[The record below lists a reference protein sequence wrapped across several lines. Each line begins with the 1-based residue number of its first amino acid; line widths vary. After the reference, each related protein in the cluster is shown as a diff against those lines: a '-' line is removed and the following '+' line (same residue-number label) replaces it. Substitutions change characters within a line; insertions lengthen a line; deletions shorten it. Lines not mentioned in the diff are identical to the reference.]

1 MLLAD
6 DGPRVIDFGISRSM
20 ETTMLTQTGMVVGSP
35 GFMSPEQADGKAVGP
50 PSDEVGVTHHA
61 DDRIEYDEVIAQL
74 RAELQP
80 DALAGLRSAGRA
92 APLEEA
98 LGRIRNPAPPRSRAE
113 GIG

>member
-1 MLLAD
+1 MVTELRPDDPASIELDPAAAAAWLLGHAEAL
-6 DGPRVIDFGISRSM
+6 R
-20 ETTMLTQTGMVVGSP
+20 
-35 GFMSPEQADGKAVGP
+35 
-50 PSDEVGVTHHA
+50 DEVGVTHSA

-98 LGRIRNPAPPRSRAE
+98 LMRIRHPAPPRSRAE